1 MAHGVE
7 SPEAAAPRSRN
18 RVAVE
23 IAASVL
29 AATTAFIGGNAAN
42 LPVWGIFVTWAGTFA
57 LGGPSRD
64 VAKRLWLTMPIGS
77 AAAMV
82 IVASSSYLGPFFS
95 AATAVQDLVLAI
107 CIFVFNGLMM
117 SLGRVKL
124 LSTVPGMFFG
134 FSSYFATF
142 FGGFGFAPHNLLAAW
157 VSIVAMNA
165 LGPVFAFLNVRLTF
179 PRRVASETNE
189 TVVGADTAAKPS

>member
-1 MAHGVE
+1 MGHGDE
-7 SPEAAAPRSRN
+7 SSVAAAPPTRT

-82 IVASSSYLGPFFS
+82 ICASSAYLGSFFS

-117 SLGRVKL
+117 SLGRIKL

-134 FSSYFATF
+134 FSSYFATY
-142 FGGFGFAPHNLLAAW
+142 FGGFGFVPHNLLAAW
-157 VSIVAMNA
+157 VSVVAMNA
-165 LGPVFAFLNVRLTF
+165 LGPVFAYLNVRLTF
-179 PRRVASETNE
+179 PRRLTSSAAESV
-189 TVVGADTAAKPS
+189 TAAEPS

>member
-1 MAHGVE
+1 MGHGDE
-7 SPEAAAPRSRN
+7 STATAAPRTRN

-23 IAASVL
+23 VAASVL

-42 LPVWGIFVTWAGTFA
+42 LPVWGIFVGWAGTFA

-77 AAAMV
+77 TGALV

-95 AATAVQDLVLAI
+95 AATAVQDVVLAI

-134 FSSYFATF
+134 FSSYFATY
-142 FGGFGFAPHNLLAAW
+142 FGGFGFAPHNLWAAW
-157 VSIVAMNA
+157 VSVVAMNA
-165 LGPVFAFLNVRLTF
+165 LGPVFAYLNARLTF
-179 PRRVASETNE
+179 PRRVGSAAQAE
-189 TVVGADTAAKPS
+189 TVTAAEPS